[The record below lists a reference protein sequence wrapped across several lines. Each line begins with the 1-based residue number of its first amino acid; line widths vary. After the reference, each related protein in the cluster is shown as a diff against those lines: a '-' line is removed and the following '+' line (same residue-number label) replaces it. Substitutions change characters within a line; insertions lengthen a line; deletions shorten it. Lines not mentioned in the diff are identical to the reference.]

1 MICRYF
7 CVTGKDSKGWG
18 MYIDRKRS
26 WFMHA
31 GQHTSRT
38 DGGVGK
44 GSIIGVTL
52 DLNQHTLS
60 YTVNGQPQGPI
71 AFADLKGV
79 FYPAFSLNQN
89 VQITLH
95 TGLEVP
101 VIDSECSEDS

>member
-1 MICRYF
+1 MHF
-7 CVTGKDSKGWG
+7 VLTGKDAKGWG
-18 MYIDRKRS
+18 MYIDRDRS

-31 GQHTSRT
+31 GEHTQRT
-38 DGGVGK
+38 ERGVAK
-44 GSIIGVTL
+44 GSVIGVML

-60 YTVNGQPQGPI
+60 YTVNGQPQGRV
-71 AFADLKGV
+71 AFSGLQGV

-101 VIDSECSEDS
+101 PATDSECSDDS